1 MRSKNAPACAT
12 SLPVT
17 EREIEHR
24 IAAIKRELVGLGP
37 VRPGSI
43 SRQYNVCGNPTC
55 RCKADPAQRHGPY
68 YQLSYTHQR
77 RSSSEFVRE
86 QDLREVQRHLH
97 NYARL
102 RALVEEWIGLGIQHA
117 RLVRDARK
125 SSARVTKPRT
135 SAAKRAH
142 SRSK

>member
-1 MRSKNAPACAT
+1 
-12 SLPVT
+12 VT

-24 IAAIKRELVGLGP
+24 IAAIKRALAGLGP

-55 RCKADPAQRHGPY
+55 RCKADPPQRHGPY

-77 RSSSEFVRE
+77 KSSSEFVRE
-86 QDLREVQRHLH
+86 QDLREVQGHLH
-97 NYARL
+97 NYERL
-102 RALVEEWIGLGIQHA
+102 RTLVEEWIGLGIQQA
-117 RLVRDARK
+117 RLVREARK
-125 SSARVTKPRT
+125 SSALATKPRT
-135 SAAKRAH
+135 SGAKRAR

>member
-1 MRSKNAPACAT
+1 M
-12 SLPVT
+12 T

-24 IAAIKRELVGLGP
+24 IAAIKRALSGLGP

-55 RCKADPAQRHGPY
+55 RCKADPSQRHGPY

-77 RSSSEFVRE
+77 KSSSEFVRE
-86 QDLREVQRHLH
+86 QDLSEVQRHLH

-102 RALVEEWIGLGIQHA
+102 RALVDEWIGLGIEQA

-125 SSARVTKPRT
+125 SSARATKLRT
-135 SAAKRAH
+135 SSAKRARR
-142 SRSK
+142 RSQ

>member
-1 MRSKNAPACAT
+1 M
-12 SLPVT
+12 T

-24 IAAIKRELVGLGP
+24 IAAIKRELAGLGP

-55 RCKADPAQRHGPY
+55 RCKADPSQRHGPY

-86 QDLREVQRHLH
+86 QDLRDVQRQVH

-102 RALVEEWIGLGIQHA
+102 RALVEEWIGLGIQQA
-117 RLVRDARK
+117 RLVRAARK
-125 SSARVTKPRT
+125 SSARATKPRT
-135 SAAKRAH
+135 SGATRARC
-142 SRSK
+142 RSN